1 MGTKTDSEYFDKQKS
16 KLAESSENRI
26 LYVYGLDTL
35 NWENYELK
43 RNLNLTLKK
52 TELDTIVNYLYV
64 NSKDSLDIYGSI
76 QFRKKDKSIYIVGDK
91 HHIIEPKKYMNKNL
105 SEFPF
110 DLYELIEPYDD
121 ANGPF
126 LFNSDYGI
134 LNIEAWSAGKQLFY
148 LPTNSKINI
157 EEELLRD

>member
-52 TELDTIVNYLYV
+52 TELDTIV
-64 NSKDSLDIYGSI
+64 
-76 QFRKKDKSIYIVGDK
+76 
-91 HHIIEPKKYMNKNL
+91 
-105 SEFPF
+105 
-110 DLYELIEPYDD
+110 
-121 ANGPF
+121 
-126 LFNSDYGI
+126 
-134 LNIEAWSAGKQLFY
+134 
-148 LPTNSKINI
+148 TNSKINI
-157 EEELLRD
+157 EEELLRDWKMEKTRDNKTYEVMRPKHFNERSAYF